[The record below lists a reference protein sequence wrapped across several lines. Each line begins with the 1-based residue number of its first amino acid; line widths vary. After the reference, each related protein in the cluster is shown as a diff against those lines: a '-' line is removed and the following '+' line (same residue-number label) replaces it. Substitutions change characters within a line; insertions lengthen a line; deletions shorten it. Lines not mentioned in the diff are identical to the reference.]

1 MHTLSRSFP
10 LALSYN
16 NLSLSPTPTPTNI
29 VKHSYTHILYIFLI
43 VVFFEMSTKCN
54 KLKIYLL

>member
-16 NLSLSPTPTPTNI
+16 NLSPTPTPTNI